1 MMPDDET
8 PAAEAAP
15 EAAEVPAEEK
25 PTRLESVDQDNT
37 TNRYGERAPNELKQ
51 PKEE

>member
-1 MMPDDET
+1 MTPDDET

-15 EAAEVPAEEK
+15 GAEAPAEEK
-25 PTRLESVDQDNT
+25 PTRLESVDHDNT